1 MVELVDHQVL
11 SCLLPYLS
19 SRQIHGLLLTSKSL
33 NKLIV
38 DNEHFWEERYIRD
51 FHACADL
58 VRLGP
63 SFRARRVGESAFAY
77 FAARAGKFAVISEV
91 PVDIFFTKDISSR
104 ITMRSLFLH
113 LREDEWIIDLQCQNS
128 SASLGSTTTPNTE
141 NDPSKIGSSHSNI
154 AHTLIALTTQ
164 GRMLT
169 KQILIAI
176 SDDVIFHEYDEEVNP
191 VASEGPYVA
200 IKLTINYI
208 MAYRPGVITYRRTH
222 ARNQGYNSN
231 YFGNFVQ
238 RLTYRGLEII
248 VSHAN
253 FQPFDIETGI
263 KEDPVDGL
271 LISFYADCWH
281 KAHDL
286 INGSLEMD
294 LMNFV
299 YPYKYPI
306 LSMSYQMQGN
316 RILAVMVTQQH
327 IIMVNMSKEKHLN
340 FYIHDVDPIIKDAI
354 KIAKSSSVVINHIDA
369 TLSPLGCYDKT
380 LDKLKAP
387 VKLQVVI
394 NDHIY
399 NLHFKTEHDAWLWFL
414 EPGISLDTTLAS
426 NVPISL
432 SNLDKCCSLLYEPP
446 LSDQSIS
453 RIKCCYEDERIP
465 NFYGRET
472 INKRYKIMINY
483 YAVHLVEFSGHAI
496 DTDKLYQVIEDIQ
509 ATPEELE
516 RANPMDYCR
525 DQLRFLYPQHDMFFI
540 KVPNKFGPGYDIRSV
555 IMH

>member
-1 MVELVDHQVL
+1 
-11 SCLLPYLS
+11 
-19 SRQIHGLLLTSKSL
+19 
-33 NKLIV
+33 
-38 DNEHFWEERYIRD
+38 
-51 FHACADL
+51 
-58 VRLGP
+58 
-63 SFRARRVGESAFAY
+63 
-77 FAARAGKFAVISEV
+77 
-91 PVDIFFTKDISSR
+91 
-104 ITMRSLFLH
+104 
-113 LREDEWIIDLQCQNS
+113 
-128 SASLGSTTTPNTE
+128 
-141 NDPSKIGSSHSNI
+141 
-154 AHTLIALTTQ
+154 
-164 GRMLT
+164 
-169 KQILIAI
+169 
-176 SDDVIFHEYDEEVNP
+176 
-191 VASEGPYVA
+191 
-200 IKLTINYI
+200 
-208 MAYRPGVITYRRTH
+208 
-222 ARNQGYNSN
+222 
-231 YFGNFVQ
+231 
-238 RLTYRGLEII
+238 
-248 VSHAN
+248 
-253 FQPFDIETGI
+253 
-263 KEDPVDGL
+263 
-271 LISFYADCWH
+271 
-281 KAHDL
+281 
-286 INGSLEMD
+286 MD

-555 IMH
+555 IMY